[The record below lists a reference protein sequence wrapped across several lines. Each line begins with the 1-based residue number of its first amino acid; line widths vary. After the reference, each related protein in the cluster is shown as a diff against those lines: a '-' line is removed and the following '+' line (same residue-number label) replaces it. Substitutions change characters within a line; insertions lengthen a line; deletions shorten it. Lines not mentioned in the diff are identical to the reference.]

1 MGTRP
6 EAPRL
11 CRAPWLLGFTS
22 LLLSAFSTAVR
33 SSGARGSGVEDSR
46 NLVSLKGTQGGSVVF
61 HVTRRPEVPPEAKLE
76 KISWA
81 VKNESNYIVLLHVS
95 PGVDVPEWVNPQD
108 KFKERLHVLNTTTL
122 RIDKLTLE
130 DSGWYRAR
138 CSFSTGIENAQYF
151 HLSVYGTWWPLP
163 QDRLTPC
170 FGPWECGLL
179 HLRLCGLGHHRSRG
193 RGGQNKIDPSVPD
206 SVTSGGHLTVLELLG
221 SEPVPRPQVLAKVL
235 SLTRDWCNVTL
246 ECHTP
251 GATGAVNVSWES
263 KGLPRELEQRGAPGP
278 APNPWTLALNLPLS
292 QPSPRV
298 TCVVSNPVDQK
309 NATRDLG
316 EVCVHGPHGQAG
328 DAHLG
333 AILGVLGVALL
344 ILGAGLYLRCS
355 RGKKKSL
362 ETGRGAGSQEKHRD
376 HGGGVLYAELSR
388 PMSQDGR
395 DKGSEEPH
403 LVQESPLT
411 TVYSVVRTPGQV
423 RMEF

>member
-11 CRAPWLLGFTS
+11 CRAPWLLGFTC

-108 KFKERLHVLNTTTL
+108 KFKKRLHVLNTTTL

-151 HLSVYGTWWPLP
+151 HLSVY
-163 QDRLTPC
+163 
-170 FGPWECGLL
+170 
-179 HLRLCGLGHHRSRG
+179 
-193 RGGQNKIDPSVPD
+193 
-206 SVTSGGHLTVLELLG
+206 
-221 SEPVPRPQVLAKVL
+221 EPVPHPQVLAEIL
-235 SLTRDWCNVTL
+235 SLIRDWCNVTL
-246 ECHTP
+246 ECHALETS
-251 GATGAVNVSWES
+251 GAMNVSWES
-263 KGLPRELEQRGAPGP
+263 KGLPRELEQRGAPGL
-278 APNPWTLALNLPLS
+278 APNLWTLALILPLS

-309 NATRDLG
+309 SATRDLR
-316 EVCVHGPHGQAG
+316 EVCGHEGETHPHRQAG
-328 DAHLG
+328 AAHLG
-333 AILGVLGVALL
+333 AILGALGVVLL
-344 ILGAGLYLRCS
+344 VLGAGLYLRCS
-355 RGKKKSL
+355 RGERKSL
-362 ETGRGAGSQEKHRD
+362 EPGRGAGSQEKPRD
-376 HGGGVLYAELSR
+376 HGGGVHEAMQVSR
-388 PMSQDGR
+388 DSR
-395 DKGSEEPH
+395 DKGWSEAH
-403 LVQESPLT
+403 LQQETHLRP
-411 TVYSVVRTPGQV
+411 VYTEVRTPGQV
-423 RMEF
+423 RMVN

>member
-11 CRAPWLLGFTS
+11 CRAPWLLGFTC

-108 KFKERLHVLNTTTL
+108 KFKKRLHVLNTTTL

-151 HLSVYGTWWPLP
+151 HLSVY
-163 QDRLTPC
+163 
-170 FGPWECGLL
+170 
-179 HLRLCGLGHHRSRG
+179 
-193 RGGQNKIDPSVPD
+193 
-206 SVTSGGHLTVLELLG
+206 
-221 SEPVPRPQVLAKVL
+221 EPVPHPQVLAEIL
-235 SLTRDWCNVTL
+235 SLIRDWCNVTL
-246 ECHTP
+246 ECHALETS
-251 GATGAVNVSWES
+251 GAMNVSWES
-263 KGLPRELEQRGAPGP
+263 KGLPRELEQRGAPGL
-278 APNPWTLALNLPLS
+278 APNLWTLALILPLS

-309 NATRDLG
+309 SATRDLR
-316 EVCVHGPHGQAG
+316 EVCGHGNVP
-328 DAHLG
+328 
-333 AILGVLGVALL
+333 
-344 ILGAGLYLRCS
+344 
-355 RGKKKSL
+355 L
-362 ETGRGAGSQEKHRD
+362 EAGAGSQEKPRD
-376 HGGGVLYAELSR
+376 HGGGVHEAMQVSR
-388 PMSQDGR
+388 DSR
-395 DKGSEEPH
+395 DKGWSEAH
-403 LVQESPLT
+403 LQQETHLRP
-411 TVYSVVRTPGQV
+411 VYTEVRTPGQV
-423 RMEF
+423 RMVN

>member
-6 EAPRL
+6 EASRL
-11 CRAPWLLGFTS
+11 CRAPWLLGFIS
-22 LLLSAFSTAVR
+22 LLLSAFSTGVR

-81 VKNESNYIVLLHVS
+81 VKNESNYILLLHVS

-108 KFKERLHVLNTTTL
+108 KFKERLHVPNTTTL
-122 RIDKLTLE
+122 RIDKLTLK

-151 HLSVYGTWWPLP
+151 HLSVY
-163 QDRLTPC
+163 
-170 FGPWECGLL
+170 
-179 HLRLCGLGHHRSRG
+179 
-193 RGGQNKIDPSVPD
+193 
-206 SVTSGGHLTVLELLG
+206 
-221 SEPVPRPQVLAKVL
+221 EPVPRPQVLEDTL

-246 ECHTP
+246 ECNAT
-251 GATGAVNVSWES
+251 GTTGAVNVSWES
-263 KGLPRELEQRGAPGP
+263 KGLPRELEQREAPGP
-278 APNPWTLALNLPLS
+278 APNPWTLALNLPLN
-292 QPSPRV
+292 QPSPSI

-309 NATRDLG
+309 TATRDLG
-316 EVCVHGPHGQAG
+316 EVCVHERETRPHGQAG
-328 DAHLG
+328 AAHLG
-333 AILGVLGVALL
+333 AILGALAVALL
-344 ILGAGLYLRCS
+344 VLGAGLYLRCS
-355 RGKKKSL
+355 HGKRKSL
-362 ETGRGAGSQEKHRD
+362 ETGRGAGSQEKPRD
-376 HGGGVLYAELSR
+376 HDGGVLYAELSR
-388 PMSQDGR
+388 PISQDGR

>member
-1 MGTRP
+1 MGARP

-11 CRAPWLLGFTS
+11 CWASWLLGFTS
-22 LLLSAFSTAVR
+22 ILLSTFSNGVR

-46 NLVSLKGTQGGSVVF
+46 NLVSLKGTQGGSVLF

-81 VKNESNYIVLLHVS
+81 VKNDSNYILLLHVS

-108 KFKERLHVLNTTTL
+108 KFEKRLHVLHTTTL

-151 HLSVYGTWWPLP
+151 HLSVY
-163 QDRLTPC
+163 
-170 FGPWECGLL
+170 
-179 HLRLCGLGHHRSRG
+179 
-193 RGGQNKIDPSVPD
+193 
-206 SVTSGGHLTVLELLG
+206 
-221 SEPVPRPQVLAKVL
+221 EPVPRPQVLAEIL
-235 SLTRDWCNVTL
+235 SLTRDWCHVTL

-251 GATGAVNVSWES
+251 GATGAVSVSWES

-309 NATRDLG
+309 TATRDLG
-316 EVCVHGPHGQAG
+316 EVCGHAPSPAFCCSGNVPAGGWRRVAGEAQGPWWWCPLSHAGVPGQQGQGIAG
-328 DAHLG
+328 TTS
-333 AILGVLGVALL
+333 
-344 ILGAGLYLRCS
+344 R
-355 RGKKKSL
+355 RGKASL
-362 ETGRGAGSQEKHRD
+362 NCLH
-376 HGGGVLYAELSR
+376 
-388 PMSQDGR
+388 
-395 DKGSEEPH
+395 
-403 LVQESPLT
+403 
-411 TVYSVVRTPGQV
+411 
-423 RMEF
+423 

>member
-1 MGTRP
+1 MFSCLSPVGPEQAWREAAVMGTRP

-95 PGVDVPEWVNPQD
+95 PGVDVPEWVTSKD
-108 KFKERLHVLNTTTL
+108 KFKKRVHVLNETTL

-151 HLSVYGTWWPLP
+151 HLSVY
-163 QDRLTPC
+163 
-170 FGPWECGLL
+170 
-179 HLRLCGLGHHRSRG
+179 
-193 RGGQNKIDPSVPD
+193 
-206 SVTSGGHLTVLELLG
+206 
-221 SEPVPRPQVLAKVL
+221 EPVPRPQVLAEVL

-278 APNPWTLALNLPLS
+278 ASNPWTLALNLPLS
-292 QPSPRV
+292 QPSPSV
-298 TCVVSNPVDQK
+298 TCVVSSPVDQK
-309 NATRDLG
+309 TVTRDLG
-316 EVCVHGPHGQAG
+316 EVCVHEQETGPQGQAG
-328 DAHLG
+328 SAHVG
-333 AILGVLGVALL
+333 AILGALGVALL
-344 ILGAGLYLRCS
+344 VLGAGLYLRCS
-355 RGKKKSL
+355 RGKRKSL

-376 HGGGVLYAELSR
+376 QCGGVLYAELSR

-403 LVQESPLT
+403 QEQESPLH
-411 TVYSVVRTPGQV
+411 TVYTEVRTPGQV
-423 RMEF
+423 RMEV